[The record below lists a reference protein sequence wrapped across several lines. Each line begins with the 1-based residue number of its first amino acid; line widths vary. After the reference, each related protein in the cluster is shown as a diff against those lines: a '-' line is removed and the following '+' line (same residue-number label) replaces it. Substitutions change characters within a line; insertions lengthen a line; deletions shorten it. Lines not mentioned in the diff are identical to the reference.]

1 MLNILTVSHSLPHS
15 LRASKKEEN
24 KGLMLS
30 ITEIS
35 VQILE
40 ENLIQT
46 NSVAIFEIVT
56 WCFPVQSR
64 IVLCT
69 IVQLKH
75 QTETALPFVQ
85 PPHFQLEHVL
95 FSFIALHPHSRAF
108 SGKARRNEMPPW
120 CFHPCSMIFVLISS
134 VYFTYKAFDCSPQK
148 ALMLLI

>member
-56 WCFPVQSR
+56 WCFLVQSR

-75 QTETALPFVQ
+75 QTETTL
-85 PPHFQLEHVL
+85 PPHLQLEHVL